1 MPYTDSKTNED
12 ENENE
17 NENELFDSEGEA
29 MLKVIDD
36 FHVTYLERKKRRE
49 MLEAIAEQK
58 RKIAEQKREIAEQ
71 KRKLESDFDAEIRF
85 LAAVSVRV
93 PPTIYKPAYITRAGI
108 FVREHYARPPGW
120 QKIDQR
126 NSELTIQTKRRLLT
140 IHKQLM
146 RLEAQN

>member
-58 RKIAEQKREIAEQ
+58 RKIAERKREIAEQ